1 MRISRRILPALAG
14 VLVSL
19 LSLSGA
25 ALAAPVT
32 VNLRVEGS
40 STTLFEGPVTTQGET
55 ISTPSSG
62 GAHPCNYSENGPSSE
77 KGTSENENGGNISG
91 TPTTAL
97 HDAALASGLAFDA
110 SWFGSGASNGNPGDF
125 FVS

>member
-1 MRISRRILPALAG
+1 MQISRRMLPALAG

-40 STTLFEGPVTTQGET
+40 SSTLFEGPVSTEAILPPGITTESS
-55 ISTPSSG
+55 ST
-62 GAHPCNYSENGPSSE
+62 AEPCDVKDNGS
-77 KGTSENENGGNISG
+77 
-91 TPTTAL
+91 
-97 HDAALASGLAFDA
+97 
-110 SWFGSGASNGNPGDF
+110 
-125 FVS
+125 